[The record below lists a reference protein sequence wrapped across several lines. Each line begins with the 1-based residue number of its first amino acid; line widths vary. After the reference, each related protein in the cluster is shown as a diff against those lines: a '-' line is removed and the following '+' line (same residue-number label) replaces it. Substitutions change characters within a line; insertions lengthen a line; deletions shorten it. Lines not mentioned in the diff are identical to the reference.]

1 MATAA
6 VPQMQPMYYATS
18 AYQPHPQAPP
28 PQQHFIMG
36 PPPAY
41 SNTAANPYPT
51 GYCPPP
57 AYQPPIF
64 HHNIAAPSSYT
75 VPMTAAPQVS
85 TVNLSKISLFFQKTK
100 QNKLSLVEIIYSVD

>member
-1 MATAA
+1 
-6 VPQMQPMYYATS
+6 MQPMYYATS

-41 SNTAANPYPT
+41 SNTAASPYPT

-64 HHNIAAPSSYT
+64 HNVHNVAAPSSYT

-85 TVNLSKISLFFQKTK
+85 IDNNLSKFLFSFKKKEKNK
-100 QNKLSLVEIIYSVD
+100 QNNCL